1 MTNLSANL
9 TFFLGDSNLTLDPG
23 LIKAGR
29 AGIEVLLKLKG
40 TNVVLTRPG
49 TKVEQPGGG
58 YKPEPGI
65 DLAEQRFS
73 VSDQTS
79 TSSAKN
85 LGDIDSGVTL
95 LTRTLMLTGRY
106 NATAPIGSQ
115 WSDGQNRYRVDEMV
129 VDSQWQRK
137 WLCTQVG
144 PDPSYG

>member
-1 MTNLSANL
+1 MDA
-9 TFFLGDSNLTLDPG
+9 G
-23 LIKAGR
+23 LVKAGR

-40 TNVVLTRPG
+40 ADIILTPPG

-58 YKPEPGI
+58 YKPETGSA
-65 DLAEQRFS
+65 LAPQRFS
-73 VSDQTS
+73 VSDETGRG
-79 TSSAKN
+79 SAKN
-85 LGDIDSGVTL
+85 PGDSDSGVTL